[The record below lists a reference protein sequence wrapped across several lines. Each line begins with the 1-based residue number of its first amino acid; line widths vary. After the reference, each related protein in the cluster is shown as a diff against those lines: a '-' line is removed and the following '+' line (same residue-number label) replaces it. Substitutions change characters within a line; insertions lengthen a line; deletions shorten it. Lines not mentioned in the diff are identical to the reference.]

1 MFISSDI
8 SILLESWRYV
18 LQLNLL
24 PFVFTTEISET
35 VILFT
40 NFFPPFSQVFKDTG
54 LFFEKSVVH

>member
-24 PFVFTTEISET
+24 PFLFTAEISEI

-40 NFFPPFSQVFKDTG
+40 NFFPPFSQVFKDT
-54 LFFEKSVVH
+54 

>member
-24 PFVFTTEISET
+24 LFVFTTEISEI

-40 NFFPPFSQVFKDTG
+40 NFFPLFSQVLETQDHFLKG
-54 LFFEKSVVH
+54 L

>member
-24 PFVFTTEISET
+24 LFVFTTEISEI

-40 NFFPPFSQVFKDTG
+40 NFFPPFSQVLETQDHFLKG
-54 LFFEKSVVH
+54 L